1 MSIIYCDKH
10 DLRWD
15 SDFKSECPHC
25 ESKGYLQT
33 NAVPQAP
40 VAATMDSAVS
50 GESPRTA
57 GTLGV
62 GHADSLTGAAPSR
75 SQLRRIAIQKGE
87 PMPDFAAPGA
97 MPDGTWIDELLRRLG
112 EHHVVGD
119 EELADCIR
127 QLRAHAE
134 ALQAQV
140 DRSATIL
147 RDNLALANSQ
157 ARERRA
163 ERDGI
168 IKSLRERYSAIEIS
182 NMAGLTRQRVHQIL
196 KEPPVEITK
205 PDRLAL
211 IEENEQL
218 QSRLSEAYAALVV
231 AKDALYNAFEPDNQS
246 KAYHT
251 ICATIAA
258 AGEGK
263 K

>member
-97 MPDGTWIDELLRRLG
+97 MPEMPIGMMTTLTAYRPNTA
-112 EHHVVGD
+112 V
-119 EELADCIR
+119 LAYINK
-127 QLRAHAE
+127 LRAHAE